1 MTSLKNSTGGEE
13 CIRFSSLEPILE
25 ELGTNEIL
33 LHSQLC
39 PLNQRVDLSDSR
51 SSWLFSMSR
60 PRSSWSF
67 PSNSTWLS
75 LSISPS
81 SWSTTSLNLSL
92 SLSLHQGDGF
102 VSLNKIK
109 GGFKKLYL
117 LNRLS
122 KIEAV
127 KNKLKMKL
135 GDVWKKNS
143 FVQLFTLGY
152 TYNLQDDKSIM

>member
-1 MTSLKNSTGGEE
+1 MTFIIYITVFLIYNVPKS
-13 CIRFSSLEPILE
+13 
-25 ELGTNEIL
+25 
-33 LHSQLC
+33 
-39 PLNQRVDLSDSR
+39 V
-51 SSWLFSMSR
+51 
-60 PRSSWSF
+60 
-67 PSNSTWLS
+67 S
-75 LSISPS
+75 LSISS
-81 SWSTTSLNLSL
+81 S
-92 SLSLHQGDGF
+92 GDGF
-102 VSLNKIK
+102 VSLIKIK

-127 KNKLKMKL
+127 KYKLKMKL